1 MANVI
6 INQDA
11 CKGCGLC
18 ARACPKKIMVISKT
32 KINSKGYHPAEVI
45 ELSACTACA
54 SCARSCPDVCI
65 EIEK

>member
-18 ARACPKKIMVISKT
+18 VRACPKKIMVISKI
-32 KINSKGYHPAEVI
+32 KINSKGYHPSEVND
-45 ELSACTACA
+45 LSACTACA